1 MYNRPGYWIFVGC
14 RKEGNFNA
22 TAGYNNL
29 VAAAAGRGIGKE
41 QLQER
46 DYVAAAG
53 QRILGDATG
62 GTRIVKVS

>member
-22 TAGYNNL
+22 ADGYNNL
-29 VAAAAGRGIGKE
+29 VAAAGRGIGKE

-53 QRILGDATG
+53 QRILGKAIAG
-62 GTRIVKVS
+62 

>member
-1 MYNRPGYWIFVGC
+1 MGS

-29 VAAAAGRGIGKE
+29 VAAAAGRGIGKK

-46 DYVAAAG
+46 DYGAAAG
-53 QRILGDATG
+53 QRILGKATAG
-62 GTRIVKVS
+62 

>member
-1 MYNRPGYWIFVGC
+1 MGC
-14 RKEGNFNA
+14 RKEGDFNA

-29 VAAAAGRGIGKE
+29 VAAAGRGIGKE

-53 QRILGDATG
+53 QRILGKAIAG
-62 GTRIVKVS
+62 

>member
-1 MYNRPGYWIFVGC
+1 MGC
-14 RKEGNFNA
+14 RKGGFNA

-29 VAAAAGRGIGKE
+29 VAAAGRGIGKE

-53 QRILGDATG
+53 QRILGKAIAG
-62 GTRIVKVS
+62 